1 MMKKDLPLGR
11 NCKIIL
17 VDDHPIYREGIKLLI
32 EMEHIGQVIAEAGN
46 GKDFLDLLEYLAPD
60 IVIMDIDMPII
71 DGIQATQKALE
82 LHPEIKI
89 LILSMHG
96 DNKYYTRFIDA
107 GAKGFI
113 LKTAGKEELES
124 AIRKIINGGSYFSQ
138 DLLLNII
145 NDLKVPTQKSK
156 LEQSLDLTDREKEIM
171 QLMCKGLSSNE
182 IAEKIFLSSKTIE
195 GYRTKLL
202 LKTETKNTL
211 GLVLFAIKNKLVTE
225 F

>member
-1 MMKKDLPLGR
+1 MKKDQPLSP

-17 VDDHPIYREGIKLLI
+17 VDDHPLYREGIKLLI
-32 EMEHIGQVIAEAGN
+32 EMEHIGEVIAEAGN
-46 GKDFLDLLEYLAPD
+46 GKEFLDLLEYQVPD
-60 IVIMDIDMPII
+60 MVIMDIDMPIV
-71 DGIQATQKALE
+71 DGLQATQKALE
-82 LHPEIKI
+82 LHPDIKI

-113 LKTAGKEELES
+113 LKTAGKEELEN
-124 AIRKIINGGSYFSQ
+124 AIQKIINGESYFSQ
-138 DLLLNII
+138 DLLLTII
-145 NDLKVPTQKSK
+145 HDLKVPNQISK
-156 LEQSLDLTDREKEIM
+156 LELSLDLNDREKEM
-171 QLMCKGLSSNE
+171 LQLLCKGLSIVE
-182 IAEKIFLSSKTIE
+182 IADIIHLSPKTIE

-202 LKTETKNTL
+202 IKTETKNTL